1 MHLIIHANTCN
12 KMDIAKT
19 CIGYFNKMVIAKE
32 GGLTVLS
39 GLLSVPFS
47 FTMDKLLDGTDVK
60 RMALPV
66 LAQIVFMFLFS
77 IFNMLDLVTG
87 LRASRHACELEKK
100 RSVKLSE
107 YMDKNRLWDTLWK
120 YLAIIFLTTMVMVI
134 AYFSE
139 IMSFTYP
146 YYVCVWLMILIWILA
161 NGYEFI
167 SIGDNIERRVGKKPR
182 IFGVFEIILEKIS
195 KKAIDKIDNTSFDKM
210 E

>member
-1 MHLIIHANTCN
+1 
-12 KMDIAKT
+12 MDIAKT
-19 CIGYFNKMVIAKE
+19 CIAYLNKMIMAKE
-32 GGLTVLS
+32 GGLIILS
-39 GLLSVPFS
+39 GLLSMPFS
-47 FTMDKLLDGTDVK
+47 FTMDKLIDGTDVK

-66 LAQIVFMFLFS
+66 LAEVVFMFLFS

-100 RSVKLSE
+100 RNVKLSE
-107 YMDKNRLWDTLWK
+107 YLDKDRLWDTLWK
-120 YLAIIFLTTMVMVI
+120 YLAIIFITTTIMVI

-167 SIGDNIERRVGKKPR
+167 SIGDNIEKRVGKKPK

-195 KKAIDKIDNTSFDKM
+195 NKAIDKIDDSSFGKM
-210 E
+210 